1 MLNKV
6 RIAVAMNEFGQWAAY
21 GEYKTQDETAKNE
34 ALANV
39 PQGDCAVGV
48 YFVEA
53 EIVPP
58 KPIVVEGKVLLPNE
72 RIVENGQKSE
82 GPEGRETGS

>member
-6 RIAVAMNEFGQWAAY
+6 RIAVAMNEYGQWAAY
-21 GEYKTQDETAKNE
+21 GEYQTQDATAKEE
-34 ALANV
+34 ALGHV

-53 EIVPP
+53 DIVPP
-58 KPIVVEGKVLLPNE
+58 QPLTVVGKV
-72 RIVENGQKSE
+72 SE
-82 GPEGRETGS
+82 

>member
-21 GEYKTQDETAKNE
+21 GEYQTQDETARNE

-39 PQGDCAVGV
+39 PQDDCAVGV

-58 KPIVVEGKVLLPNE
+58 KPIVVEGKVLPPDE
-72 RIVENGQKSE
+72 RKGSHGESE
-82 GPEGRETGS
+82 SQES

>member
-1 MLNKV
+1 MVGKV

-21 GEYKTQDETAKNE
+21 GEYQTQDETARNE

-39 PQGDCAVGV
+39 PQGECAVGV

-58 KPIVVEGKVLLPNE
+58 KPIVVVGKVLP
-72 RIVENGQKSE
+72 SE
-82 GPEGRETGS
+82 EVKE

>member
-1 MLNKV
+1 MVGKV

-21 GEYKTQDETAKNE
+21 GEYQTQDETARNE

-39 PQGDCAVGV
+39 PQGECAVGV

-58 KPIVVEGKVLLPNE
+58 KPIVVQGTALPEE
-72 RIVENGQKSE
+72 RKTEDGES
-82 GPEGRETGS
+82 

>member
-1 MLNKV
+1 MVGKV

-58 KPIVVEGKVLLPNE
+58 KPLVVAGTVSPPDE
-72 RIVENGQKSE
+72 RKNADG
-82 GPEGRETGS
+82 